1 MRLSSLALAGLMS
14 LALAAPQ
21 GAFAAP
27 PAKPAEETGAEAA
40 KPHKAEADSAQA
52 SAVEQKRV
60 THHAITVNGKTID
73 YEATA
78 GTLTLRDDE
87 GKPIGSM
94 FYTAYTAKGPN
105 RPVVFF
111 YNGGPGSAS
120 LWLHMGSF
128 GPYRVK
134 VTSPEAI
141 APAPY
146 NFGVNDQTLLDK
158 ADLVFIDAMGAG
170 YSRPVGEAK
179 AERFYGVDGDADAFA
194 RTVMRY
200 LDLNNRWNSPKFLF
214 GESYGTLRSGALA
227 YQLEERGVGLNGVF
241 LLSSILNYNDRAPGL
256 DHVFMTY
263 VPSYAATAWYH
274 DKVPNKPADLQ
285 AFLAE
290 ARAWAQGPY
299 LSAMAKGAD
308 LSPAEA
314 DQIAKKLSYY
324 TGVSETYLREADLR
338 LDLSRFRK
346 ELRRSE
352 RRVIG
357 RYDSRFE
364 GIDSDAA
371 GEAPQTDPSSTSIT
385 PAFISMLHGYLAGE
399 LDYKTDMPYRPSAP
413 DANRNWDWHHK
424 PPGSNFA
431 QNVPDTALDLAAAM
445 RQNPHLHVFSLN
457 GWYDM
462 ATPFFGTEYD
472 LKHMPIDAS
481 LRGNVH
487 FAYYPSGHMVYLNPE
502 ALKKLRADV
511 GRFIDLA
518 LEK

>member
-1 MRLSSLALAGLMS
+1 MRLQGSVLAGLMGLALIS
-14 LALAAPQ
+14 SNTALAAP
-21 GAFAAP
+21 APKAADEP
-27 PAKPAEETGAEAA
+27 SAEAGKA
-40 KPHKAEADSAQA
+40 HKAEGDSAAA
-52 SAVEQKRV
+52 SAVEQKHV
-60 THHAITVNGKTID
+60 THHAISLNGKPLD

-78 GTLTLRDDE
+78 GTLTLRDEE
-87 GKPIGSM
+87 GKPIGAM
-94 FYTAYTAKGPN
+94 FYTAYTVKGPN

-120 LWLHMGSF
+120 LWLHLGSF

-170 YSRPVGEAK
+170 YSRPLGEAK

-194 RTVMRY
+194 RTVIRY

-256 DHVFMTY
+256 DHVYLTY
-263 VPSYAATAWYH
+263 LPTYAAAAWFH
-274 DKVPNKPADLQ
+274 DKIANKPADLP

-299 LSAMAKGAD
+299 ASALAKGSD

-324 TGVSETYLREADLR
+324 TGISETYLRQADLR

-346 ELRRSE
+346 ELLRDE

-364 GIDSDAA
+364 GIDTDSA
-371 GEAPQTDPSSTSIT
+371 GESPQTDPSSTSIT
-385 PAFISMLHGYLAGE
+385 PAFISMLHSYLQAD
-399 LDYKTDMPYRPSAP
+399 LDYRTDMPYLPSAP
-413 DANRNWDWHHK
+413 DANRHWDWRHK
-424 PPGSNFA
+424 PPGATYA

-472 LKHMPIDAS
+472 LKHMPIDPS
-481 LRGNVH
+481 LRTNLH

-511 GRFIDLA
+511 GQFIDLA